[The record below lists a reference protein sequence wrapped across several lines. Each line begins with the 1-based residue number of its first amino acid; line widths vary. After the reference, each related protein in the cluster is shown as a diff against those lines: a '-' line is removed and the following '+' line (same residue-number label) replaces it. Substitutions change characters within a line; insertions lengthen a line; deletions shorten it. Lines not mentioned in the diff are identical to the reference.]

1 MQYFLLRRLAQA
13 LLTVFIVL
21 TIVFFLSLLT
31 GDPVAVM
38 YPDMAPEQLEKIREE
53 LGLSGSVIGRYLDF
67 LAGVLT
73 GDLGTSL
80 TFRRGVVPV
89 ILEHIVP
96 TLQLVAVAMVIAAA
110 LGLAIGILAARFG
123 GGPIDRAS
131 TVLISVMQSIPPF
144 WSGIVLV
151 LVFAVSLHWLPTSG
165 YGETVSIVLPSVTL
179 ALYSFGV
186 FARITRASI
195 LERRSDL
202 HVLAAR
208 ARGVVPT
215 RIFRRHVLRNSLPPV
230 IAAIGYRT
238 AELAGGAVV
247 IEVVF
252 GWPGLGSLLLNAVF
266 RRDYMLIQGCVL
278 TVALFVIVI
287 NLFVD
292 LLLPLLDRRLASH
305 VN

>member
-1 MQYFLLRRLAQA
+1 
-13 LLTVFIVL
+13 
-21 TIVFFLSLLT
+21 
-31 GDPVAVM
+31 
-38 YPDMAPEQLEKIREE
+38 
-53 LGLSGSVIGRYLDF
+53 
-67 LAGVLT
+67 
-73 GDLGTSL
+73 
-80 TFRRGVVPV
+80 
-89 ILEHIVP
+89 
-96 TLQLVAVAMVIAAA
+96 
-110 LGLAIGILAARFG
+110 
-123 GGPIDRAS
+123 
-131 TVLISVMQSIPPF
+131 
-144 WSGIVLV
+144 
-151 LVFAVSLHWLPTSG
+151 
-165 YGETVSIVLPSVTL
+165 
-179 ALYSFGV
+179 YSFGV

-292 LLLPLLDRRLASH
+292 LLL
-305 VN
+305 